1 MEEYMAK
8 AQTEA
13 RDIAPFPE
21 GVAIVCPGCG
31 GFEMA
36 ATRSSLA
43 DRDWTWIGKA
53 PEGLGAEE
61 RQPRDHPGDALRLP
75 VQAET
80 GGCLFPC
87 LTLIKESA

>member
-1 MEEYMAK
+1 MAK

-43 DRDWTWIGKA
+43 DRDWTWIGKMLLKGWEQKNA
-53 PEGLGAEE
+53 SPETIREM
-61 RQPRDHPGDALRLP
+61 PF
-75 VQAET
+75 
-80 GGCLFPC
+80 GCQCKPKRVVVCFP
-87 LTLIKESA
+87 A